1 MALHGCFIPFDIIST
16 ELLFYHVH
24 DDQTAYKIEKKL
36 EIKVM
41 ISL

>member
-1 MALHGCFIPFDIIST
+1 MAVSFPFDIIST